1 MCNVRI
7 IFLVGLIGNCES
19 GQTCSRHKVSEM
31 REKVLF
37 TFARKEIS
45 WEKLA

>member
-1 MCNVRI
+1 
-7 IFLVGLIGNCES
+7 
-19 GQTCSRHKVSEM
+19 M